1 MVATIG
7 GVRVRRRR
15 GERALFFVAGM
26 AIDADGAPRAYH
38 PRGSPP
44 GLDFLANAGHPGN
57 WWGIA
62 TNGQGEPLLQRPSDP
77 APGFYV
83 SMTALEDPARSV
95 RDPRRYVDSST
106 VAYIVV
112 PARLVEVAGVRLG
125 DFAVVRNRRTER
137 IVHAIVADTGPAG
150 KIGEGSIA
158 LARDAGIPHSPK
170 SGGQAGDVV
179 YLVFAGSGNRRPRPR
194 AEIDHKTAQLLEA
207 WGGRDRLERL

>member
-15 GERALFFVAGM
+15 RERALFFVAGM

-57 WWGIA
+57 WWA
-62 TNGQGEPLLQRPSDP
+62 VVTDRHGEPVVQRATDP

-83 SMTALEDPARSV
+83 STTALEDSARGV
-95 RDPRRYVDSST
+95 ADPRRYVDSST
-106 VAYIVV
+106 VAYVVV
-112 PARLVEVAGVRLG
+112 PARLVEVAGARLG
-125 DFAVVRNRRTER
+125 DFAVVRNRRNAR

-170 SGGQAGDVV
+170 SGGQGGDVV
-179 YLVFAGSGNRRPRPR
+179 YVVFAGSGNRRPRPQ
-194 AEIDHKTAQLLEA
+194 AEINHQTSQLLKA
-207 WGGRDRLERL
+207 WGGRERLERL